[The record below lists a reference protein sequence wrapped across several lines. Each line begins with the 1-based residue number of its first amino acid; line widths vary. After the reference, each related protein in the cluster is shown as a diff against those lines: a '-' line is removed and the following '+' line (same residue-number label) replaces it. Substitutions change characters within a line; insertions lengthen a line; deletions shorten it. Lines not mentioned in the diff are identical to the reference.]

1 MDNVLIVNLP
11 SPPGMDV
18 YRDTAGA
25 YGTAL
30 YVRRR
35 CYGHSSNVFFPT
47 YVPYLATHLLR
58 AGHRVQVIDAQADR
72 LSVSS
77 LIERIEQLDPICMI
91 TMLSLPSL
99 YGDCQAINQ
108 IKCRLPRMPVIGLG
122 PVCWLLAK
130 EIMLESNADL
140 LIRGQYP
147 FYHGPILEF
156 LQRFQIRTLSQAKQA
171 AGGIII
177 EDRAGHVTVDLP
189 SWPDCAGPLDDI
201 DLETYHLLPIRK
213 YRIAAMG
220 PAGSLTSLFPI
231 IGGKGCP
238 FCCAY
243 CPYPVGYGKRLVLKS
258 PAMIVKEMQ
267 FLKEEYGVNGYLFRD
282 QLFTQDSARVMAICD
297 GIISSGLQVNWAVEA
312 RVDEVSRLL
321 LSRMRQAG
329 CIRIAYGVESG
340 DPGLLY
346 KVAKPGLCR
355 DVIDR
360 AFSDTVDEG
369 IFAVAFV
376 LLGLPAEDMASARRS
391 IDYIWRLNCDNV
403 LCSVA
408 TPYPGTGLFDQAR
421 DRGLIVCYDW
431 SRYTGREVVMR
442 TEHLTADQVDGLR
455 SHMMRLFR
463 LKQACKAL
471 RQRPAGSEGGYH
483 GGPWAIGY
491 IWPRSTSLAGAVE
504 L

>member
-35 CYGHSSNVFFPT
+35 YYGHSSNVFFPT
-47 YVPYLATHLLR
+47 YVPYLATHLSR

-72 LSVSS
+72 LNVSS
-77 LIERIEQLDPICMI
+77 LIERIEQLDPICII

-108 IKCRLPRMPVIGLG
+108 IKCRLPRTPVIGLG
-122 PVCWLLAK
+122 PVCRPLAR
-130 EIMLESNADL
+130 EIMLKSNADL
-140 LIRGQYP
+140 LISGQYP

-156 LQRFQIRTLSQAKQA
+156 LQKFQTASLSQAKQV
-171 AGGIII
+171 AGGIFID
-177 EDRAGHVTVDLP
+177 DRAGHSIVDLP
-189 SWPDCAGPLDDI
+189 SRPDCDGSLDDV

-220 PAGSLTSLFPI
+220 LAGSLTNLFPI

-238 FCCAY
+238 FCCTY
-243 CPYPVGYGKRLVLKS
+243 CPYPVGYGKRLLLKG
-258 PAMIVKEMQ
+258 PAMIVKQMQ

-297 GIISSGLQVNWAVEA
+297 AIMSSGLQVNWAVEA
-312 RVDEVSRLL
+312 RVDEVSRPL

-346 KVAKPGLCR
+346 KVAKPGLRR
-355 DVIDR
+355 DVIDQ

-376 LLGLPAEDMASARRS
+376 LLGLPAEHITSARRT
-391 IDYIWRLNCDNV
+391 IEYVLRLNCDNV

-421 DRGLIVCYDW
+421 ERALIVCYDW
-431 SRYTGREVVMR
+431 SRYTGRQVVMR
-442 TEHLTADQVDGLR
+442 TEHLTADQVDRLR

-463 LKQACKAL
+463 LKQACRAL
-471 RQRPAGSEGGYH
+471 RQWPAGQGGQISWRALSYRIH
-483 GGPWAIGY
+483 MAKEHIFG
-491 IWPRSTSLAGAVE
+491 RSG
-504 L
+504 